1 MIQRIFMDINE
12 LISTI
17 KKKIMES
24 VSLEDIKVED
34 KTFLHKKHKNYDSKR
49 FHLKI
54 TIKSLEL
61 KKMKKIDSTKKIYS
75 IINEELKS
83 CIHSVQILIN

>member
-54 TIKSLEL
+54 TIKSL
-61 KKMKKIDSTKKIYS
+61 
-75 IINEELKS
+75 
-83 CIHSVQILIN
+83 